1 MLVFACGKTKE
12 QKYNLS
18 LSLEL
23 VKVGGYDFL
32 HHFIGSGTVKYNM
45 IKP

>member
-1 MLVFACGKTKE
+1 MKFMSVCACGKIHE

-23 VKVGGYDFL
+23 VEASGYA
-32 HHFIGSGTVKYNM
+32 V
-45 IKP
+45 